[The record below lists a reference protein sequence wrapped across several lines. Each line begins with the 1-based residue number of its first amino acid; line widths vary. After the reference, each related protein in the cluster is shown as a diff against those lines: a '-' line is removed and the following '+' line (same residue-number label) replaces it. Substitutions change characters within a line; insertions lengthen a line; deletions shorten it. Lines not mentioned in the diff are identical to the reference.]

1 MSTFLSGVI
10 NPDPG
15 STDINNVFSLNPLN
29 LLPST
34 DISEVFFTIQKL
46 YQQQIKGYW
55 ELISLKQYLDHK
67 LVPRGLRPEISLP
80 EKAIT
85 DEQIKEWNSILLD
98 CSAKLM
104 QFLVKLETNNL
115 DTVNKN
121 LENELANVKKF
132 KDRSEFSLLE
142 NKLQKNLEGFK
153 KHVREKK
160 HKKYLRDHRDFQ
172 EGNIFRTKRSRKYY
186 NSRNSSTSG
195 NTDWSDSDSSS
206 SRKDQ
211 KKTYSQ
217 PSRNRGILKTRNV
230 TFPDTLNLETATA
243 SQTQNTEGQLPF
255 LEEDWPL
262 PQRDKLRD
270 RRKWG
275 YKRDKRLNQY

>member
-15 STDINNVFSLNPLN
+15 PTDINNVFSLNPLN

-34 DISEVFFTIQKL
+34 DISEVFFTNQKL

-67 LVPRGLRPEISLP
+67 LIPRGLRPEISLP

-98 CSAKLM
+98 CSAKLI

-121 LENELANVKKF
+121 LEKELANVKNF
-132 KDRSEFSLLE
+132 KDRSEFSLQG
-142 NKLQKNLEGFK
+142 KLPKNLEGFK

-160 HKKYLRDHRDFQ
+160 HEKYLRDHRDFQ
-172 EGNIFRTKRSRKYY
+172 EGNIFRIKRSRKYY
-186 NSRNSSTSG
+186 NSRNSSSS
-195 NTDWSDSDSSS
+195 TDWSDSDSSS
-206 SRKDQ
+206 SRRDQ

-217 PSRNRGILKTRNV
+217 PPKNRGILKTRNV
-230 TFPDTLNLETATA
+230 TFPNTPILETATV
-243 SQTQNTEGQLPF
+243 SQTLNTEGQLPF

-275 YKRDKRLNQY
+275 YKRDKRPNQY